1 MQDFVRKIVFQ
12 LKCCGANIKFR
23 WYFLSYRRKP
33 LPVTGWNFS
42 KLTPARPWCSH
53 ALTTWQS
60 YDHGY
65 KYGKLFNS
73 LYHAIATYCNI
84 LYIAGFSYVG
94 SANSYQKSTWS
105 LGDKY
110 IKEYNEW
117 FLEQQTQFL
126 LGRYQIVYMGP
137 FFLTCW
143 LSFTLKSYIHPLCPH
158 KLYILVK

>member
-1 MQDFVRKIVFQ
+1 MQDFVRTIVFQ
-12 LKCCGANIKFR
+12 LKCHGANIPFRRR
-23 WYFLSYRRKP
+23 WYFLSSRRKP

-60 YDHGY
+60 CDHGY
-65 KYGKLFNS
+65 KCGKVFNS
-73 LYHAIATYCNI
+73 LHRAIAACCNL

-110 IKEYNEW
+110 ITEYNEW

-126 LGRYQIVYMGP
+126 LGRYQMVYMGP
-137 FFLTCW
+137 VFLNVLTVIYVKSIYS
-143 LSFTLKSYIHPLCPH
+143 SFVPT
-158 KLYILVK
+158 